1 MRICITLAAAA
12 ASLLW
17 LPLAASARQPDQ
29 TIHDA
34 QIVLDEFLDLRV
46 RGIPARLLSE
56 AHGVAVIPNV
66 IKVGLVVGGQRGKGV
81 VIIRE
86 DDGSWRAPMFITL
99 TGGSV
104 GWQAGAQATDVVL
117 VFKSQRSVE
126 GLLRGK
132 FTIGADAAAAAGP
145 VGRRAGAATDGELRA
160 EIYTY
165 SRTRGLF
172 AGVSLEGSVL
182 EVDERLNAEY
192 YAGQPPEAAV
202 KLSQRVAQ
210 ITANPELIDDRQD
223 GEPTLA
229 EPLPAPAGPTL
240 VPAGPT
246 LAPAGPTVPV
256 EPARGPIR
264 SRLRPRQQVRPQEVQ
279 PIEPSQPIESSR
291 PIEIAPQ
298 PALDVNSV
306 RRDLSQSYDQLERL
320 VDKDWQRYL
329 ELPDEVEERGKH
341 PSIRELAAVA
351 GRYDAVATDVR
362 YRSLA
367 QRPEFQ
373 ATHESLHIY
382 LEMLRG
388 ENPSSRIA
396 LPPPPGGR

>member
-1 MRICITLAAAA
+1 MRSCITLLAVSS
-12 ASLLW
+12 SLLC
-17 LPLAASARQPDQ
+17 LPAALSAREPDQ
-29 TIHDA
+29 TVQAA

-46 RGIPARLLSE
+46 RGIPAGLLSE
-56 AHGVAVIPNV
+56 AHGVAIIPNV

-81 VIIRE
+81 VVIRE
-86 DDGSWRAPMFITL
+86 EDGSWRAPLFITL

-117 VFKSQRSVE
+117 VFKTQRSVE
-126 GLLRGK
+126 GLMRGK

-192 YAGQPPEAAV
+192 YAGPPPEAAV
-202 KLSQRVAQ
+202 KLAQRIAQ
-210 ITANPELIDDRQD
+210 VTANPEAIDAQ
-223 GEPTLA
+223 GEGVPTLA
-229 EPLPAPAGPTL
+229 EPLPAP
-240 VPAGPT
+240 GPT
-246 LAPAGPTVPV
+246 LAPAGPTPAPNGPTVVV

-264 SRLRPRQQVRPQEVQ
+264 SRLRPRQEVRTIEPAA
-279 PIEPSQPIESSR
+279 PIEPAR

-298 PALDVNSV
+298 PAVDVGSV
-306 RRDLSQSYDQLERL
+306 RRDLAQSYEQLRRL

-341 PSIRELAAVA
+341 PSIRELAEVA

-367 QRPEFQ
+367 TRPEFQ

-388 ENPSSRIA
+388 EDPSSRIA
-396 LPPPPGGR
+396 LPPPPGR